1 MSTIIYDSPVF
12 GPVRSRRLGIS
23 LGINLLPKGGKLCS
37 FDCIYCECGLNSER
51 RTKNPL
57 PTPDE
62 VVGGLQEKLQ
72 ALRQEGIV
80 PDVLTFAGN
89 GEPTLHTSF
98 PEIVDRVRK
107 VRDALCPS
115 AKMSILSNATQIR
128 RPEIREAL
136 MHFDNNIL
144 KLDTVS
150 PIYIN
155 NVDRP
160 QGHYDVEEQI
170 RCLELFRGKCII
182 QTMLMRGEYEGFD
195 LDNTREQ
202 YMKPYIEALARI
214 KPKAVM
220 LYTLDRE
227 TPVSGLLKAAPEA
240 MEAIAEQ
247 IRQLSI
253 EVSVAASPSPSK
265 GGENKQ

>member
-1 MSTIIYDSPVF
+1 MSTVIYDSPIF
-12 GPVRSRRLGIS
+12 GPIHSRRLGIS
-23 LGINLLPKGGKLCS
+23 LGINLLPKGGKVCS
-37 FDCIYCECGLNSER
+37 FDCIYCECGLNKER

-57 PTPDE
+57 PTADE
-62 VVGGLQEKLQ
+62 VVEGLKEKLQ

-89 GEPTLHTSF
+89 GEPTLHPHF
-98 PEIVDRVRK
+98 PEIVNRVRE
-107 VRDALCPS
+107 VRDSLCPT

-144 KLDTVS
+144 TLDTVS
-150 PIYIN
+150 PIYIY

-170 RCLELFRGKCII
+170 ACLAMFQGKCII
-182 QTMLMRGEYEGFD
+182 QTMLMRGSYAGFD
-195 LDNTREQ
+195 LDNTTEA
-202 YMKPYIEALARI
+202 YVVPYLDALKRI
-214 KPKAVM
+214 KPRAVM

-227 TPVSGLLKAAPEA
+227 TPVMGLEKAEPRA
-240 MEAIAEQ
+240 MESIAER
-247 IRQLSI
+247 IRGLGI
-253 EVSVAASPSPSK
+253 EVSVSY
-265 GGENKQ
+265 

>member
-12 GPVRSRRLGIS
+12 GPIHSRRLGIS
-23 LGINLLPKGGKLCS
+23 LGINLLPKGGKFCS
-37 FDCIYCECGLNSER
+37 FDCIYCECGLNKER

-57 PTPDE
+57 PTADE
-62 VVGGLQEKLQ
+62 VIEGLRSKLLSMQ
-72 ALRQEGIV
+72 ADGIV

-89 GEPTLHTSF
+89 GEPTLHPHF
-98 PEIVDRVRK
+98 PEIVDRVRE
-107 VRDALCPS
+107 VRDSLCPS

-144 KLDTVS
+144 KLDTVN
-150 PIYIN
+150 PIYIY

-170 RCLELFRGKCII
+170 ECLALFKGHCII
-182 QTMLMRGEYEGFD
+182 QTMLMKGEYEGHN
-195 LDNTREQ
+195 LDNTTEE
-202 YMKPYIEALARI
+202 YVAPYLEALARI
-214 KPKAVM
+214 KPRSVM

-227 TPVSGLLKAAPEA
+227 TPVSGLEKATPEA
-240 MEAIAEQ
+240 MEAIAER
-247 IRQLSI
+247 IRGLNI
-253 EVSVAASPSPSK
+253 EVSVSS
-265 GGENKQ
+265 

>member
-1 MSTIIYDSPVF
+1 MSTIIYDSPIF
-12 GPVRSRRLGIS
+12 GPIHSRRLGIS
-23 LGINLLPKGGKLCS
+23 LGINLLQKGGKFCS
-37 FDCIYCECGLNSER
+37 FDCIYCECGLNKER

-57 PTPDE
+57 PSADE
-62 VVGGLQEKLQ
+62 VVDGLKEKLQ
-72 ALRQEGIV
+72 ALGQEGIV

-89 GEPTLHTSF
+89 GEPTLHPHF
-98 PEIVDRVRK
+98 PEIVDRVRE

-136 MHFDNNIL
+136 LHFDNNIL

-150 PIYIN
+150 PIYIY

-170 RCLELFRGKCII
+170 ECLALFRGHCII
-182 QTMLMRGEYEGFD
+182 QTMLMRGEYEGHSV
-195 LDNTREQ
+195 DNTGEE
-202 YMKPYIEALARI
+202 YVAPYLEALARI

-227 TPVSGLLKAAPEA
+227 TPVSGLLKAEPAA
-240 MEAIAEQ
+240 MQAIAER
-247 IRQLSI
+247 IRALGI
-253 EVSVAASPSPSK
+253 EVSVSC
-265 GGENKQ
+265 

>member
-1 MSTIIYDSPVF
+1 MSTVIYDSPVF
-12 GPVRSRRLGIS
+12 GPIHSRRLGIS
-23 LGINLLPKGGKLCS
+23 LGINLLPKGGKVCS
-37 FDCIYCECGLNSER
+37 FDCIYCECGLNKER

-57 PTPDE
+57 PTADE
-62 VVGGLQEKLQ
+62 VVSGLKEKLQ

-89 GEPTLHTSF
+89 GEPTLHPQF
-98 PEIVDRVRK
+98 PEIVDK
-107 VRDALCPS
+107 VREVRDKECPS

-128 RPEIREAL
+128 RPKIREAL

-150 PIYIN
+150 PTYIY

-170 RCLELFRGKCII
+170 ACLELFHGHCII
-182 QTMLMRGEYEGFD
+182 QTMLMKGNFDGHD
-195 LDNTREQ
+195 LDNTTDE
-202 YMKPYIEALARI
+202 YVVPYLEALARI
-214 KPKAVM
+214 KPRSVM

-227 TPVSGLLKAAPEA
+227 TPVSGLEKAEPQA
-240 MEAIAEQ
+240 MEAIAER
-247 IRQLSI
+247 IRGLGI
-253 EVSVAASPSPSK
+253 EVSVSY
-265 GGENKQ
+265 

>member
-12 GPVRSRRLGIS
+12 GPIHSRRLGIS
-23 LGINLLPKGGKLCS
+23 LGINLLPKGGKVCS
-37 FDCIYCECGLNSER
+37 FDCIYCECGLNKER

-57 PTPDE
+57 PTADE
-62 VVGGLQEKLQ
+62 VIDGLQEKLQ
-72 ALRQEGIV
+72 MLRQEGIV

-89 GEPTLHTSF
+89 GEPTLHPHF
-98 PEIVDRVRK
+98 PEIVDRVRE
-107 VRDALCPS
+107 VRDSLCPS

-136 MHFDNNIL
+136 LHFDNNIL

-170 RCLELFRGKCII
+170 ACLEMFQGKCII
-182 QTMLMRGEYEGFD
+182 QTMLMQGSYAGFD
-195 LDNTREQ
+195 LDNTTEE
-202 YMKPYIEALARI
+202 YVVPYLEALKRI
-214 KPKAVM
+214 KPRAVM

-227 TPVSGLLKAAPEA
+227 TPVAGLEKATPEA
-240 MEAIAEQ
+240 MEAIAAR
-247 IRQLSI
+247 IRALGI
-253 EVSVAASPSPSK
+253 EVSISY
-265 GGENKQ
+265 

>member
-12 GPVRSRRLGIS
+12 GPIHSRRLGIS
-23 LGINLLPKGGKLCS
+23 LGINLLPKGGKFCS

-57 PTPDE
+57 PTADE
-62 VVGGLQEKLQ
+62 VVDGLKEKLQ

-89 GEPTLHTSF
+89 GEPTLHPHF
-98 PEIVDRVRK
+98 PEIVGRVRE
-107 VRDALCPS
+107 VRDRECPS

-150 PIYIN
+150 PTYIN

-170 RCLELFRGKCII
+170 RCLELFGGKCII
-182 QTMLMRGEYEGFD
+182 QTMLMRGTFGGFD
-195 LDNTREQ
+195 LDNTGEA
-202 YMKPYIEALARI
+202 YVAPYLEALKRI
-214 KPKAVM
+214 KPRAVM

-227 TPVSGLLKAAPEA
+227 TPVAGLEKASPET
-240 MEAIAEQ
+240 MQAIAER
-247 IRQLSI
+247 IRQLGI
-253 EVSVAASPSPSK
+253 EARVSS
-265 GGENKQ
+265 

>member
-12 GPVRSRRLGIS
+12 GPIHSRRLGIS
-23 LGINLLPKGGKLCS
+23 LGINLLPKGGKVCS
-37 FDCIYCECGLNSER
+37 FDCIYCECGLNRER

-57 PTPDE
+57 PTADE
-62 VVGGLQEKLQ
+62 VVDGLESKLQELK
-72 ALRQEGIV
+72 AEGIV

-89 GEPTLHTSF
+89 GEPTLHPCF
-98 PEIVDRVRK
+98 PEIVDRVRQ
-107 VRDALCPS
+107 VRDIYCPS

-136 MHFDNNIL
+136 LHFDNNIL

-170 RCLELFRGKCII
+170 RCLELFHGQCII
-182 QTMLMRGEYEGFD
+182 QTMLMRGEYEGRSV
-195 LDNTREQ
+195 DNTGEE
-202 YMKPYIEALARI
+202 YVVPYLDALARI
-214 KPKAVM
+214 KPRAVM

-227 TPVSGLLKAAPEA
+227 TPVAGLEKADLQV
-240 MEAIAEQ
+240 MQSIAAR
-247 IRQLSI
+247 IRRLGI
-253 EVSVAASPSPSK
+253 EVSVSC
-265 GGENKQ
+265 

>member
-12 GPVRSRRLGIS
+12 GPIHSRRLGIS
-23 LGINLLPKGGKLCS
+23 LGINLLPKGGKVCS
-37 FDCIYCECGLNSER
+37 FDCIYCECGLNKER

-57 PTPDE
+57 PTADE
-62 VVGGLQEKLQ
+62 VVEGLRSKLLSMK
-72 ALRQEGIV
+72 ADGIV

-89 GEPTLHTSF
+89 GEPTLHPHF
-98 PEIVDRVRK
+98 PEIVDRVRE
-107 VRDALCPS
+107 VRDSLCPS

-144 KLDTVS
+144 KLDTVN
-150 PIYIN
+150 PTYIN

-170 RCLELFRGKCII
+170 ACLALFQGHCII
-182 QTMLMRGEYEGFD
+182 QTMLMRGEYEGQN
-195 LDNTREQ
+195 LDNTTEE
-202 YMKPYIEALARI
+202 YVAPYLEALARI
-214 KPKAVM
+214 KPRSVM

-227 TPVSGLLKAAPEA
+227 TPVAGLEKAEAEA
-240 MEAIAEQ
+240 MERIAER
-247 IRQLSI
+247 IRELGI
-253 EVSVAASPSPSK
+253 EVSVSH
-265 GGENKQ
+265 

>member
-1 MSTIIYDSPVF
+1 MRTFAQVMSTIIYDSPVF
-12 GPVRSRRLGIS
+12 GPIHSRRLGIS
-23 LGINLLPKGGKLCS
+23 LGINLLPKGGKVCS

-57 PTPDE
+57 PTADE
-62 VVGGLQEKLQ
+62 VVDGLESKLQELK
-72 ALRQEGIV
+72 AEGIV

-89 GEPTLHTSF
+89 GEPTLHPNF
-98 PEIVDRVRK
+98 PEIVDRVRQ
-107 VRDALCPS
+107 VRDIYCPS

-136 MHFDNNIL
+136 LHFDNNIL

-170 RCLELFRGKCII
+170 ACLELFRGHCII
-182 QTMLMRGEYEGFD
+182 QTMLMRGEYEGRSV
-195 LDNTREQ
+195 DNTGEE
-202 YMKPYIEALARI
+202 YIVPYLEALARI
-214 KPKAVM
+214 KPRSVM

-227 TPVSGLLKAAPEA
+227 TPVAGLEKADPEV
-240 MEAIAEQ
+240 MQSIATR
-247 IRQLSI
+247 IRQLGI
-253 EVSVAASPSPSK
+253 EVSVSC
-265 GGENKQ
+265 

>member
-12 GPVRSRRLGIS
+12 GPIHSRRLGIS
-23 LGINLLPKGGKLCS
+23 LGINLLPKGGKVCS
-37 FDCIYCECGLNSER
+37 FDCIYCECGLNKER

-57 PTPDE
+57 PTAEE
-62 VVGGLQEKLQ
+62 VVEGLRSKLLE
-72 ALRQEGIV
+72 LRKKGIV

-89 GEPTLHTSF
+89 GEPTLHPYF
-98 PEIVDRVRK
+98 PEIVDRVRE
-107 VRDALCPS
+107 VRDRLCPS

-170 RCLELFRGKCII
+170 ACLECFQGKCII
-182 QTMLMRGEYEGFD
+182 QTMLMRGEYNGFC
-195 LDNTREQ
+195 LDNTTEE
-202 YMKPYIEALARI
+202 YVAPYIEALRRI
-214 KPKAVM
+214 KPRAVM

-227 TPVSGLLKAAPEA
+227 TPVAGQEKASPEA
-240 MEAIAEQ
+240 MEAIAAR
-247 IRQLSI
+247 IRQLGI
-253 EVSVAASPSPSK
+253 EVSVSY
-265 GGENKQ
+265 

>member
-12 GPVRSRRLGIS
+12 GPVHSRRLGIS
-23 LGINLLPKGGKLCS
+23 LGVNLLPKGGKVCS
-37 FDCIYCECGLNSER
+37 FDCIYCECGLNKER

-57 PTPDE
+57 PTADE
-62 VVGGLQEKLQ
+62 VVDGLKEKLLSMK
-72 ALRQEGIV
+72 AEGIV

-89 GEPTLHTSF
+89 GEPTLHPQF
-98 PEIVDRVRK
+98 PEIVDRVRE
-107 VRDALCPS
+107 VRDCLCPS

-136 MHFDNNIL
+136 LHFDNNIL

-150 PIYIN
+150 PIYID

-170 RCLELFRGKCII
+170 ACLAMFRGKCII
-182 QTMLMRGEYEGFD
+182 QTMLMQGEYGGFP
-195 LDNTREQ
+195 LDNTTEA
-202 YMKPYIEALARI
+202 YVAPYLEALKRI
-214 KPKAVM
+214 KPRAVM

-227 TPVSGLLKAAPEA
+227 TPIAGPQKAAPEA
-240 MEAIAEQ
+240 MEAIAER
-247 IRQLSI
+247 IRRLGI
-253 EVSVAASPSPSK
+253 EVSVSC
-265 GGENKQ
+265 